1 MEELAKRVDV
11 RASRLSAWVST
22 LSGGNQQKVLF
33 AKWLF
38 QAPRALLADEPTRGV
53 DVGAKRA
60 IYELIQTL
68 AADGLAVLLI
78 SSELEEVLG
87 LAHRIVVI
95 RSGRLVAEFDGRTA
109 TENDVLHAAFATG
122 GGRSVS
128 ASPDA
133 PASRFHL
140 ARRSVGVGLTSLRD
154 YGIVVSFIVIFVFL
168 TFKSDVFLS
177 KVNLFNVLDGNSSD
191 GIMAVGGTLVLIAG
205 GFDLSVGAIF
215 ALSGVIA
222 AMLAPHMDPDARDH
236 ARSPVGPRRSASST
250 ASSRPWAA
258 STRSSAR
265 WRPRSS
271 SRASRSCSRTG
282 CWSTSRLPASASLGQ
297 GTIFT
302 LHYSVIVWA
311 VFALVCGFLLWRTKF
326 GRYIY
331 ASGGN
336 AEAARLSGVR
346 VNLIRGSTYAIS
358 GLSAGIAGVIVT
370 SRVSTGDASTGTFP
384 LAVIAGIVIGG
395 TSILGGQGAVWR
407 SVLGILLLALIGNGF
422 NLLGV
427 NPIYQQILQGSI
439 ILTAVAVDAWARK
452 TSA

>member
-1 MEELAKRVDV
+1 
-11 RASRLSAWVST
+11 VS
-22 LSGGNQQKVLF
+22 
-33 AKWLF
+33 
-38 QAPRALLADEPTRGV
+38 
-53 DVGAKRA
+53 
-60 IYELIQTL
+60 
-68 AADGLAVLLI
+68 
-78 SSELEEVLG
+78 
-87 LAHRIVVI
+87 
-95 RSGRLVAEFDGRTA
+95 A
-109 TENDVLHAAFATG
+109 TEKPT
-122 GGRSVS
+122 SS
-128 ASPDA
+128 
-133 PASRFHL
+133 FHI
-140 ARRSVGVGLTSLRD
+140 ARRGVGVGLTSLRD
-154 YGIVVSFIVIFVFL
+154 YGIVASFIAIFVYL

-222 AMLAPHMDPDARDH
+222 AMLAPHMNPTYAIMIG
-236 ARSPVGPRRSASST
+236 ALSGLGVGIVNGFITTVGRINAIVGT
-250 ASSRPWAA
+250 LA
-258 STRSSAR
+258 
-265 WRPRSS
+265 
-271 SRASRSCSRTG
+271 
-282 CWSTSRLPASASLGQ
+282 TSIIISGVALVLTDGLLINVTTPGFTSLGQ
-297 GTIFT
+297 GTILT

-311 VFALVCGFLLWRTKF
+311 VFALVCGFLLWRTRF

-358 GLSAGIAGVIVT
+358 GLSAGIAGVLVT
-370 SRVSTGDASTGTFP
+370 SRVATGDASTGTFP

-407 SVLGILLLALIGNGF
+407 SVLGILLLAMIGNGF

-439 ILTAVAVDAWARK
+439 ILAAVAVDAWARK
-452 TSA
+452 TSV

>member
-1 MEELAKRVDV
+1 M
-11 RASRLSAWVST
+11 SAPV
-22 LSGGNQQKVLF
+22 
-33 AKWLF
+33 
-38 QAPRALLADEPTRGV
+38 E
-53 DVGAKRA
+53 
-60 IYELIQTL
+60 
-68 AADGLAVLLI
+68 
-78 SSELEEVLG
+78 
-87 LAHRIVVI
+87 
-95 RSGRLVAEFDGRTA
+95 
-109 TENDVLHAAFATG
+109 
-122 GGRSVS
+122 
-128 ASPDA
+128 

-140 ARRSVGVGLTSLRD
+140 ARRTVGVGLTSLRD
-154 YGIVVSFIVIFVFL
+154 YGIVASFIAIFVYL
-168 TFKSDVFLS
+168 TFKSPVFLT

-205 GFDLSVGAIF
+205 GFDLSVGAIY
-215 ALSGVIA
+215 
-222 AMLAPHMDPDARDH
+222 APHMAPELAILLGVL
-236 ARSPVGPRRSASST
+236 AGVGVGICNGFITTVGRINPLVGTLASSIIIQGVALVLTGGLLINVT
-250 ASSRPWAA
+250 AHGF
-258 STRSSAR
+258 T
-265 WRPRSS
+265 
-271 SRASRSCSRTG
+271 
-282 CWSTSRLPASASLGQ
+282 SLGQ

-311 VFALVCGFLLWRTKF
+311 VFALICGFLLWRTKY

-331 ASGGN
+331 ATGGN

-346 VNLIRGSTYAIS
+346 VNLVRGSTYAIS

-370 SRVSTGDASTGTFP
+370 SRVATGDASTGTFP

>member
-1 MEELAKRVDV
+1 M
-11 RASRLSAWVST
+11 SAPGT
-22 LSGGNQQKVLF
+22 
-33 AKWLF
+33 
-38 QAPRALLADEPTRGV
+38 
-53 DVGAKRA
+53 
-60 IYELIQTL
+60 
-68 AADGLAVLLI
+68 
-78 SSELEEVLG
+78 
-87 LAHRIVVI
+87 
-95 RSGRLVAEFDGRTA
+95 
-109 TENDVLHAAFATG
+109 
-122 GGRSVS
+122 
-128 ASPDA
+128 
-133 PASRFHL
+133 PASRFSL
-140 ARRSVGVGLTSLRD
+140 ARRGVGVGLTSIRD
-154 YGIVVSFIVIFVFL
+154 YGIVASFIAIFVFL

-222 AMLAPHMDPDARDH
+222 AMSAPHMNPTYAILLG
-236 ARSPVGPRRSASST
+236 ALSGLGVGIANGFITTVGRINPLVGTLASSIIIQGVALVLT
-250 ASSRPWAA
+250 S
-258 STRSSAR
+258 
-265 WRPRSS
+265 
-271 SRASRSCSRTG
+271 G
-282 CWSTSRLPASASLGQ
+282 LLINVSTSGFTSLGQ

-302 LHYSVIVWA
+302 LHYSVIVWG
-311 VFALVCGFLLWRTKF
+311 VFALICGFLLWRTKY

-358 GLSAGIAGVIVT
+358 GLSAGIAGVIVA
-370 SRVSTGDASTGTFP
+370 SRVATGDASTGTFP

-452 TSA
+452 TSN